1 MCTIIQRP
9 YVHSPS
15 HGFRPGNSRRIA
27 IMTPITFPRTSQTSE
42 CHTAPATAGD
52 ACCVWSDR
60 SALMNPPI
68 AHLNEAIAGC
78 GKTAVMCGHQ
88 KGHTLSTREIQEQVK
103 DRGAGALVE

>member
-1 MCTIIQRP
+1 MCTIIHRP

-68 AHLNEAIAGC
+68 AHLNEAIAG
-78 GKTAVMCGHQ
+78 GGESAVVGGHQ
-88 KGHTLSTREIQEQVK
+88 QCHAFGAREVKEQVK
-103 DRGAGALVE
+103 DRGA